1 MASPWFVSPL
11 ASTPSPS
18 PEVSSI
24 TTSGAANILN
34 TDSHQSSQTF
44 PCEKYHKYLQDL
56 REYNKQQRLKG
67 AAPVPVPE
75 ADKEAEMPEDEN
87 HLDYFLDTFLNE
99 KWGLHYN
106 VIEKYHNEWWFRCS
120 RPGQLSYSLLLRQS
134 FSSIPVDTFDIV
146 SEYLRAIH
154 TPRTCLVDRLIH
166 WKSMKKVH
174 LATVRFWWPRVASTR
189 LWPIYIGSS
198 NISLQ
203 RDLKWC

>member
-1 MASPWFVSPL
+1 M
-11 ASTPSPS
+11 
-18 PEVSSI
+18 
-24 TTSGAANILN
+24 
-34 TDSHQSSQTF
+34 
-44 PCEKYHKYLQDL
+44 
-56 REYNKQQRLKG
+56 KG

-120 RPGQLSYSLLLRQS
+120 RPGQLSYSLLPRQS

-154 TPRTCLVDRLIH
+154 TPRTCLIDRLKINEKSSSCYGEILMTSRSIDPTLTHLH
-166 WKSMKKVH
+166 WEFEYFTSEGPKVMLGGGLCRFIAPYLLTH
-174 LATVRFWWPRVASTR
+174 PLSALFSKTRHAT
-189 LWPIYIGSS
+189 LLLLGSS
-198 NISLQ
+198 SYMG
-203 RDLKWC
+203 DFE